1 MTNNSRCALLDHFL
15 LEHLLGRSNYAYVI
29 GWQTVFFS
37 GFYLRAPK
45 LMPKLLVFVFSIH
58 FWKKVLTSL
67 VLKMLLIDLQFS
79 ISIRS
84 DSCKISIRNA
94 YWRNSK
100 FRSSHQRCS
109 IKKVFLKISQIHRK
123 TPVLESLF
131 LTTPFWPFSGRVV
144 KKAPYQFFPCDFYKH
159 TN

>member
-1 MTNNSRCALLDHFL
+1 MCITGSFL
-15 LEHLLGRSNYAYVI
+15 LEYLLGRSNYAYVI

-45 LMPKLLVFVFSIH
+45 LMPKLLVLVFSIH
-58 FWKKVLTSL
+58 FWKKVLKSL

-131 LTTPFWPFSGRVV
+131 LRTPFWPFSGWVG
-144 KKAPYQFFPCDFYKH
+144 KKAPYQFFPCDFYKR